1 MESCRRNDQQSGAAS
16 YSHVTF
22 ARLCCDD
29 VVEELMDRSCD
40 VAARETLILGGTLLR
55 SYRLQHFP
63 GDKLDTIIP
72 SVSSMIASVS
82 FFCLLLGLRGARGD
96 LTSTIDQSQ
105 ASPTQLVYSP
115 PECWQTNNSVSL
127 SNALNV
133 SVARDNISA
142 TSTCTSSTPG
152 ISLFVDG
159 KQYNHIETR

>member
-1 MESCRRNDQQSGAAS
+1 MESCRRNDQQIGAAS

-29 VVEELMDRSCD
+29 AVEELMDRSCD
-40 VAARETLILGGTLLR
+40 VAARETLIPGGTLLR

-105 ASPTQLVYSP
+105 ANPTQLVYSP
-115 PECWQTNNSVSL
+115 QECWQTNQ
-127 SNALNV
+127 
-133 SVARDNISA
+133 SVALTDMTTVLVTRDECPKSNM
-142 TSTCTSSTPG
+142 T
-152 ISLFVDG
+152 LFVDG
-159 KQYNHIETR
+159 KQ